1 MSNLEIGLPDG
12 AEDFVGADAQELER
26 MRSDLLSKFK
36 RHGCQLVMPSLIE
49 FSESLGGKMNES
61 LKDFAYS
68 FSDESSS
75 SEIAVRPDISQ
86 QIARIDTQLG
96 NKENQ
101 KYCYFGETL
110 RKTKDSLTKSRIA
123 YKAGVELFGKIN
135 SAEEISTIKLLIS
148 SLKSLGKYKITLSLG
163 RTEPLFAIIDGLD
176 LSKDDVKKLKKIMSS
191 KSSSDLLDFC
201 KARKIKGA
209 HYKELNN
216 LISLHGTNESLKYLK
231 QHKKKI
237 FQESAKK
244 VEKVIKNLPSSLNYH
259 LDFSDFPGFDYHKG
273 LVFSVHLEEFGFSL
287 AKGGQYLV
295 ENLGS
300 KREAIGFDINVS
312 SLVKIKNK
320 K

>member
-1 MSNLEIGLPDG
+1 MSNLETGLPDG
-12 AEDFVGADAQELER
+12 AEDFIGADAEELER
-26 MRSDLLSKFK
+26 IRNYLLSKFK

-49 FSESLGGKMNES
+49 FSERLGGKMNAS

-68 FSDESSS
+68 FSDDSSS
-75 SEIAVRPDISQ
+75 SEISVRPDISQ
-86 QIARIDTQLG
+86 QIARIDTQIG
-96 NKENQ
+96 IQKTQ

-135 SAEEISTIKLLIS
+135 VADEISTIKLLIS
-148 SLKSLGKYKITLSLG
+148 SLKSLGNYKITLSLG
-163 RTEPLFAIIDGLD
+163 RTEPLSAIIGSLD
-176 LSKDDVKKLKKIMSS
+176 LSKEDVKKLKKIMSS

-201 KARKIKGA
+201 KARKIKAG

-216 LISLHGTNESLKYLK
+216 LISLQGIKENLRYLK

-244 VEKVIKNLPSSLNYH
+244 VEKVIKNLPSSLDCH

-273 LVFSVHLEEFGFSL
+273 LVFSIHVDGFGFSL

-300 KREAIGFDINVS
+300 KRDAIGFDINVS
-312 SLVKIKNK
+312 SLMKIKNK